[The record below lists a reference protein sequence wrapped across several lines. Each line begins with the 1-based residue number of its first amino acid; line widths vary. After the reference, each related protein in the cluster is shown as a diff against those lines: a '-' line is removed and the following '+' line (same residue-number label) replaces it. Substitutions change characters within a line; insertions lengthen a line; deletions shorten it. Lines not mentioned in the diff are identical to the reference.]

1 MRLEPTLILF
11 AGMPGSGKTTLA
23 RMVARR
29 LKVPVFAK
37 DRMQRV
43 LRDHHLAPE
52 NSGDGYYL
60 ILDIADELLSLGLS
74 VILDATFPL
83 DHFRTVASEIAA
95 RYRANFC
102 VIYCYC
108 SDETVWKERM
118 VDRVHYVPGWK
129 PVGWNDVERM
139 QEYYQ
144 PWNANAL
151 FVDSMN
157 APDKNLPLV
166 LDYIQKASQ
175 YAYAPNQP
183 TENYE

>member
-1 MRLEPTLILF
+1 LEPTLILF
-11 AGMPGSGKTTLA
+11 TGMPGSGKTTLA

-37 DRMQRV
+37 DRVQRV

-52 NSGDGYYL
+52 NSGDGYYI

-74 VILDATFPL
+74 VMLDATFPL
-83 DHFRTVASEIAA
+83 DHFRMVASDIAA
-95 RYRANFC
+95 RYKANFC
-102 VIYCYC
+102 AIYCYC
-108 SDETVWKERM
+108 SDEKVWQSRM

-129 PVGWNDVERM
+129 PVGWSDVLRM
-139 QEYYQ
+139 KEYYQ
-144 PWNANAL
+144 PWNDNAL

-157 APDKNLPLV
+157 PPEINIPLV
-166 LDYIQKASQ
+166 LDYIQNTTRRP
-175 YAYAPNQP
+175 YAPNQP

>member
-1 MRLEPTLILF
+1 MEPTLILF

-37 DRMQRV
+37 DRVQRV

-52 NSGDGYYL
+52 HSGDGYFI

-83 DHFRTVASEIAA
+83 DHFRMVASEIAA
-95 RYRANFC
+95 RYKANFC
-102 VIYCYC
+102 AIYCYC
-108 SDETVWKERM
+108 SDEAVWKERM

-129 PVGWNDVERM
+129 PVGWSDVQRM

-157 APDKNLPLV
+157 PPETNLPLV
-166 LDYIQKASQ
+166 LDYIRNAGTNP
-175 YAYAPNQP
+175 YLPNQP